1 MSQPFTRPVF
11 PASDALSFAKPS
23 TTKGFAMTS
32 EGTHLDPKDWDEF
45 GRDMHKL
52 MDQCLARMKNA
63 KDLPWQPKPADLA
76 EQIALTNEAF
86 GVGEQQAFA
95 SLVDDIMPYATGNT
109 HPRFFGW
116 VHGAGLPVSV
126 GAELVAA
133 TMNSNCGGRDHG
145 AIDVER
151 AVLDWLLGVSGLPE
165 SASGILTTGTSQAT
179 ILALSVARNKQFGRD
194 VRKTGIQALPPIA
207 VYVRRGTHSCIGKA
221 LEVMGYGTD
230 ALHIVETDD
239 DMRMDVASLKSAVA
253 KDQAAGRVPLAV
265 VGTAGSVNTGSF
277 DDLNTIADFCQEQD
291 IWLHVDAAFG
301 FWARLADDPWA
312 RLVDGMARANSIA
325 CDFHKWMSIP
335 YDSGAC
341 MIYDRTLHFETFTT
355 RPNYLE
361 QQQEGLGGGD
371 LWFCDYGLEL
381 SRGFRA
387 LKVWTAIKSI
397 GTDAFSASI
406 TDNCKQTA
414 LMAELVN
421 ASDVLDLSFPVSSNI
436 CCFYVAY
443 GNVNDIAAELQIS
456 GDAVF
461 STTVIKGKACLRAAL
476 VNHRTTSEDIRHA
489 IRAVEAAVRRHM

>member
-1 MSQPFTRPVF
+1 
-11 PASDALSFAKPS
+11 
-23 TTKGFAMTS
+23 MTS
-32 EGTHLDPKDWDEF
+32 EGNRLDPTDWDDF
-45 GRDMHKL
+45 SRDMHAL
-52 MDQCLARMKNA
+52 MDQCITRMKNA
-63 KDLPWQPKPADLA
+63 RDLPWQPKPDDLA
-76 EQIALTNEAF
+76 DRLSLTHEAI
-86 GVGEQQAFA
+86 GVGPKQAFTQ
-95 SLVDDIMPYATGNT
+95 LTEDIMPYATGNT

-145 AIDVER
+145 AIEVER
-151 AVLDWLLGVSGLPE
+151 ATLDWLLGVSGLPE
-165 SASGILTTGTSQAT
+165 SASAILTTGTSQAT
-179 ILALSVARNKQFGRD
+179 ILALTAARNNQFGHD
-194 VRKTGIQALPPIA
+194 VRKTGIQALPSVA

-221 LEVMGYGTD
+221 LEAMGYGTD
-230 ALHIVETDD
+230 AIHVVETDD
-239 DMRMDVASLKSAVA
+239 DMRMDIASLKRAVA
-253 KDQAAGRVPLAV
+253 EDKSVGRVPLAV
-265 VGTAGSVNTGSF
+265 IGTAGSVNTGSF
-277 DDLNTIADFCQEQD
+277 DDLNEIADFCADQD

-312 RLVDGMARANSIA
+312 QLVDGMERAHSIS
-325 CDFHKWMSIP
+325 CDFHKWMSVP
-335 YDSGAC
+335 YDCGAC
-341 MIYDRTLHFETFTT
+341 MIYDRTLHLDTFTS

-397 GTDAFSASI
+397 GEDGFAASI

-414 LMAELVN
+414 LMAELVE
-421 ASDVLDLSFPVSSNI
+421 ASDVLDLSFSVSSNI

-443 GNVNDIAAELQIS
+443 GDVNKIAAELQLS

-461 STTVIKGKACLRAAL
+461 STTVINGKTCLRAAL
-476 VNHRTTSEDIRHA
+476 VNHRTTSQDIRYA
-489 IRAVEAAVRRHM
+489 IRAVEAAVRRHR

>member
-1 MSQPFTRPVF
+1 
-11 PASDALSFAKPS
+11 
-23 TTKGFAMTS
+23 MTS

-45 GRDMHKL
+45 SRDMHTL
-52 MDQCLARMKNA
+52 MDQCITRMKSA
-63 KDLPWQPKPADLA
+63 RDLPWQPKPDDLA
-76 EQIALTNEAF
+76 DRLSLTSQAI
-86 GVGEQQAFA
+86 GVGSKQVFA
-95 SLVDDIMPYATGNT
+95 QLTDDIMPYATGNT

-145 AIDVER
+145 AIEVER
-151 AVLDWLLGVSGLPE
+151 ATLDWLLGVSGLPE
-165 SASGILTTGTSQAT
+165 SASAILTTGTSQAT
-179 ILALSVARNKQFGRD
+179 ILALTAARNNQFGHD
-194 VRKTGIQALPPIA
+194 VRKTGIQGLPSVA

-221 LEVMGYGTD
+221 LESMGYGTD
-230 ALHIVETDD
+230 AIHVVDTDD
-239 DMRMDVASLKSAVA
+239 NMRMDIASLKRAVA
-253 KDQAAGRVPLAV
+253 EDKSVGRVPLAV
-265 VGTAGSVNTGSF
+265 IGTAGSVNTGSF
-277 DDLNTIADFCQEQD
+277 DNLNEIADFCAVQD

-301 FWARLADDPWA
+301 FWARLADHPWA
-312 RLVDGMARANSIA
+312 QLVDGMERAHSIS
-325 CDFHKWMSIP
+325 CDFHKWMSVP
-335 YDSGAC
+335 YDCGAC
-341 MIYDRTLHFETFTT
+341 MIHDRTLHFDTFTS

-397 GTDAFSASI
+397 GEDAFAASI

-414 LMAELVN
+414 LMAELVE

-436 CCFYVAY
+436 CCFYVAH
-443 GNVNDIAAELQIS
+443 GDVNKIAAALQLS

-461 STTVIKGKACLRAAL
+461 STTVINGKTCLRAAL
-476 VNHRTTSEDIRHA
+476 VNHRTTSEDIRYA
-489 IRAVEAAVRRHM
+489 IRAVEDAVRRHR